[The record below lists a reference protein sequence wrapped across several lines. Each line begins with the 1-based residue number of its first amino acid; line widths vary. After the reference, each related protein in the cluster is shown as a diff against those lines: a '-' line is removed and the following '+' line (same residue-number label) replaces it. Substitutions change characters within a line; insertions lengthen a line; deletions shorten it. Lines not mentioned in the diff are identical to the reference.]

1 MKNKLVAVLFI
12 VVFVLLV
19 AVIFSL
25 LNDGQDTTNIDDV
38 RLNATE
44 TQSPV
49 VTALPTFAPAEAT
62 AEPTLLP
69 LPTEAPTPTPVP
81 VGTDLGSSSFES
93 TSPVQGLNIVADWSA
108 KTVDDST
115 VAVTVTV
122 STMSYSL
129 HLEPARS
136 VNITL
141 AGQYATLDVGAV
153 TYDGSSMA
161 KNELA
166 STTFNVDLPVGSSN
180 SYTLAVEWHFGGA
193 YMNTPID
200 VLECGGNITL
210 VR

>member
-81 VGTDLGSSSFES
+81 TPTPEPTPTPVPVGTDLGSGSFES

-129 HLEPARS
+129 HAR
-136 VNITL
+136 
-141 AGQYATLDVGAV
+141 GAV
-153 TYDGSSMA
+153 RHARRGRSH
-161 KNELA
+161 L
-166 STTFNVDLPVGSSN
+166 
-180 SYTLAVEWHFGGA
+180 
-193 YMNTPID
+193 
-200 VLECGGNITL
+200 
-210 VR
+210 